1 MGRKR
6 VIAGFAAAGMAGAVA
21 GAVWAFGASGA
32 QAQNQNTPTPDPGQA
47 VVHTVTEKPS
57 DVIKYWTPDRI
68 RNAKPADMPTPYKS
82 GG

>member
-1 MGRKR
+1 MSRKR
-6 VIAGFAAAGMAGAVA
+6 VVAGFAAAGMAGAVA

-32 QAQNQNTPTPDPGQA
+32 QAQPQDTPDPGQA

-68 RNAKPADMPTPYKS
+68 KNAKPADMPTPYKS